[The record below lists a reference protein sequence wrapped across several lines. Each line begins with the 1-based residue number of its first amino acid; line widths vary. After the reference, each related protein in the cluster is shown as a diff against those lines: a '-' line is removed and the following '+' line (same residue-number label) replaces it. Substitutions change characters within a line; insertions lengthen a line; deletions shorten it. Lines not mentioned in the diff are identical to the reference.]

1 MLETKVE
8 MEVSS
13 CKASLL
19 IILVAYYTNTTLLL
33 ILIHDI
39 SIVGMF
45 FCPRRFFLV
54 LSERLYLCPG

>member
-45 FCPRRFFLV
+45 F
-54 LSERLYLCPG
+54 LSP